1 MSAAKKKI
9 SLADIYVQS
18 IQKDNAF
25 LKEKVSA
32 LQKDMEALRQKSE
45 EERKKQQ
52 QEKIALQDDLSK
64 MVRDISSLRNENS
77 SLKEEI
83 REYDECYVP
92 ADGSQKLKDSLA
104 ETRQTLRETIEKY
117 NEMVDSYDAARE
129 KCASACIEADALR
142 NDNETMKGEL
152 NKIHML
158 YQASAKELE
167 QNRND
172 MGDMMKEMAELRQA
186 LAQQESDE
194 VASTPS
200 QASMIDVNAKLVVS
214 LRRQI
219 GDLTSSLEMLT
230 KENSSLKS
238 RVNSP
243 SRGSSSEL
251 NDWKKRATSAE
262 DKVRELSSQLVEVTN
277 DRDRLLAEGSSGLSA
292 DVREWKSKNDE
303 LGRKVIELTQRNR
316 NYERS
321 VGSMVERCDTA
332 EKKVKEMTVTVQA
345 LTQEK
350 QSLQSLV
357 RKIQQE
363 RDAAVTEKSRLAKQE
378 TNGDAKKKDE
388 MAEKLKKK
396 DEMIEKLKKSVIQ
409 LEEEAQQYQQEIE
422 QLKGKMESASAPPLP
437 ASVPAV
443 VPAQSYHESVQSFH
457 ESESSYHD
465 NAQTYHDTQQS
476 YHDVQQS
483 YHDNSTENYHDGT
496 SVVEAGR
503 ILAPSSHVESAED
516 AITAVLQQ
524 MIASPELYSLDTI
537 DDISFPGWSRD
548 SRLMCRLRVH

>member
-1 MSAAKKKI
+1 MSAVKKKI

-32 LQKDMEALRQKSE
+32 LQKEMETLRQKSE

-77 SLKEEI
+77 ALKEEI
-83 REYDECYVP
+83 QEYDECYVP

-238 RVNSP
+238 RVNTP
-243 SRGSSSEL
+243 SRASLSEL
-251 NDWKKRATSAE
+251 SDWKKRATSAE

-277 DRDRLLAEGSSGLSA
+277 DHDRLLAEGSSGLSA

-303 LGRKVIELTQRNR
+303 LGRKVVELTQRNR

-363 RDAAVTEKSRLAKQE
+363 RDAAVTEKNRLAKQE
-378 TNGDAKKKDE
+378 TNGDAKKDE
-388 MAEKLKKK
+388 MVEKLRKK
-396 DEMIEKLKKSVIQ
+396 DEMIEKLRKSVIQ

-422 QLKGKMESASAPPLP
+422 QLKGKVESASTPPLP

-443 VPAQSYHESVQSFH
+443 VPTQSYHKSVQSFH
-457 ESESSYHD
+457 ENEPS
-465 NAQTYHDTQQS
+465 YHDTQAC
-476 YHDVQQS
+476 HDAQQS
-483 YHDNSTENYHDGT
+483 YDVNSMDNYPDNSMENYHDGT

-503 ILAPSSHVESAED
+503 SLAPSSHIESAED

-537 DDISFPGWSRD
+537 DDISFPGGNRD
-548 SRLMCRLRVH
+548 WRVMCRLRVH

>member
-172 MGDMMKEMAELRQA
+172 MGDMMKEMAELHQA
-186 LAQQESDE
+186 LAQQESDDAQPSLDDRRE
-194 VASTPS
+194 CEAGGFASSSDRRPHEF
-200 QASMIDVNAKLVVS
+200 VGNADEGEQFTEEQSEFSEPRFFVRAERLEEARDER
-214 LRRQI
+214 RRQ
-219 GDLTSSLEMLT
+219 
-230 KENSSLKS
+230 
-238 RVNSP
+238 
-243 SRGSSSEL
+243 SE
-251 NDWKKRATSAE
+251 
-262 DKVRELSSQLVEVTN
+262 
-277 DRDRLLAEGSSGLSA
+277 G
-292 DVREWKSKNDE
+292 
-303 LGRKVIELTQRNR
+303 
-316 NYERS
+316 
-321 VGSMVERCDTA
+321 
-332 EKKVKEMTVTVQA
+332 
-345 LTQEK
+345 
-350 QSLQSLV
+350 
-357 RKIQQE
+357 
-363 RDAAVTEKSRLAKQE
+363 AV
-378 TNGDAKKKDE
+378 
-388 MAEKLKKK
+388 
-396 DEMIEKLKKSVIQ
+396 
-409 LEEEAQQYQQEIE
+409 
-422 QLKGKMESASAPPLP
+422 LP
-437 ASVPAV
+437 AGGGD
-443 VPAQSYHESVQSFH
+443 E
-457 ESESSYHD
+457 
-465 NAQTYHDTQQS
+465 
-476 YHDVQQS
+476 
-483 YHDNSTENYHDGT
+483 
-496 SVVEAGR
+496 
-503 ILAPSSHVESAED
+503 
-516 AITAVLQQ
+516 
-524 MIASPELYSLDTI
+524 
-537 DDISFPGWSRD
+537 
-548 SRLMCRLRVH
+548 

>member
-172 MGDMMKEMAELRQA
+172 MGDMMKEMAELHQV

-243 SRGSSSEL
+243 SRASSSEL

-262 DKVRELSSQLVEVTN
+262 DRVRELSSQLVEVTN

-396 DEMIEKLKKSVIQ
+396 DEMIEKLRKSVIQ

-422 QLKGKMESASAPPLP
+422 QLKGKVESASAPPLP

-465 NAQTYHDTQQS
+465 NAQAYHDTQQS
-476 YHDVQQS
+476 YDTQES
-483 YHDNSTENYHDGT
+483 YPNNSMESYHDGT

-503 ILAPSSHVESAED
+503 SFAPLSHVESAED

-537 DDISFPGWSRD
+537 DDISFPGRIRD
-548 SRLMCRLRVH
+548 LRLMCRLRVH